1 MGCVESEAKL
11 PTKVIRVALIGD
23 RGCGKSALI
32 SAFLMRKFET
42 GYSPST
48 SGNIGVKA
56 YTFRNSPEV
65 ITLEVWEL
73 NEVRSVPASFSHVIL
88 AIDAALPLN
97 TLRAHVSQYIEKLG
111 LQRRMPTL
119 AVVITKADTVV
130 ERPEERLYNIKK
142 ALGLPNCVRMFIT
155 SAESMYGVDEMFK
168 EAVKPEVASQSVSRA
183 TSLAG

>member
-42 GYSPST
+42 GYTPST

-56 YTFRNSPEV
+56 YTFRDSPEV
-65 ITLEVWEL
+65 TTLEVWEM
-73 NEVRSVPASFSHVIL
+73 NEVRSVPATFSHVLL
-88 AIDAALPLN
+88 AIDAALPPNVLSAQ
-97 TLRAHVSQYIEKLG
+97 TAQYVARLG
-111 LQRRMPTL
+111 LQRRMATL

-142 ALGLPNCVRMFIT
+142 ALGLPSCVRVYIT
-155 SAESMYGVDEMFK
+155 SAESMLGVDEMFK
-168 EAVKPEVASQSVSRA
+168 EAIQPEVVSQSVSRA